1 MKKSIYIGKNKEDLL
16 NLALYEL
23 NVNKDDVIFYEK
35 EIKTGLFKTK
45 KIELSIIKKIDIEE
59 DLIEKIKNILNDMSI
74 NIINIDT
81 YYKNNTFYIN
91 LKTDNDSLII
101 GKNSK
106 NLKALTIIILKYL
119 KNNELNEFK
128 FVLDVSNYK
137 KHKEKKLIFLAKNV
151 AKEVLKTGIEVN
163 LDPMNS
169 YERRIVHN
177 TLSNFKNIVTESSGE
192 EPNRYVVIK
201 KRES

>member
-23 NVNKDDVIFYEK
+23 NINKDDVIFYEK

-106 NLKALTIIILKYL
+106 NLKALTTIIVKYL

-163 LDPMNS
+163 LDSMNS

-177 TLSNFKNIVTESSGE
+177 ALSNFKNIVTESSGE

>member
-23 NVNKDDVIFYEK
+23 NINKDDVIFYEK

-106 NLKALTIIILKYL
+106 NLKALTTIIVKYL

-137 KHKEKKLIFLAKNV
+137 KHKEKKLVFLAKNV

-177 TLSNFKNIVTESSGE
+177 ALSNFKNIVTESSGE

>member
-35 EIKTGLFKTK
+35 EIKTWLFKTK

-91 LKTDNDSLII
+91 LKTDNDSIII

-106 NLKALTIIILKYL
+106 NLKALTTIIVKYL

-177 TLSNFKNIVTESSGE
+177 TLYNFKNIVTESSGE